1 MASAIIETSAWAEW
15 NEMKWKKMKIKLNG
29 NGCVENTIKMWNSIR
44 ADMKDDQDTN
54 FKTIQT

>member
-1 MASAIIETSAWAEW
+1 MKW